1 MSTYRYNYLCA
12 PNYPSTGSN
21 NIRGSSPHFLSLSFT
36 FYPPESSSSHPSL
49 LSSIPCLLSS
59 FVFPF
64 LYPRGFF
71 SRSPSLWKGCTKLV
85 YKTGRTSTHWLLF
98 WSNDPSAG
106 SSTNAVVVTYACL
119 CVTDLT
125 RDTTLSKGMPA
136 LSQNACPVR
145 FFYLPSFLFCFR
157 SFPFYL
163 LLCFLWYCSLSPI
176 PFFALLS
183 LFLFYFFYR
192 ENVSYSK

>member
-1 MSTYRYNYLCA
+1 MHQTTRLPA
-12 PNYPSTGSN
+12 QIIFAVLLP
-21 NIRGSSPHFLSLSFT
+21 IFFLSLSLFT
-36 FYPPESSSSHPSL
+36 HLNLRPATLHFYPPSPAFFLPS
-49 LSSIPCLLSS
+49 
-59 FVFPF
+59 FFPS

-85 YKTGRTSTHWLLF
+85 YKTGRASTHWLLF

-125 RDTTLSKGMPA
+125 RDTTLSKGMLA
-136 LSQNACPVR
+136 LSQNACRVR
-145 FFYLPSFLFCFR
+145 FFYLPSFLFYVR

-163 LLCFLWYCSLSPI
+163 LVYFLWYWSLSFN
-176 PFFALLS
+176 PFFPLLW

-192 ENVSYSK
+192 QNVSYWK